1 MIFVA
6 MEKENIK
13 YINKEELLKK
23 LYEEDA
29 ITMKGVAIINN
40 FPIENVKEVN
50 TGIWLGIDGCM
61 GVCSE
66 CGVLGC
72 ITKYCPNC
80 GSYMKKRKR

>member
-1 MIFVA
+1 MVK
-6 MEKENIK
+6 EKMIK
-13 YINKEELLKK
+13 YIDKDAILKK

-40 FPIENVKEVN
+40 FPIENVKEEKI
-50 TGIWLGIDGCM
+50 GIWLGVDGCM

-66 CGVLGC
+66 CGILGC